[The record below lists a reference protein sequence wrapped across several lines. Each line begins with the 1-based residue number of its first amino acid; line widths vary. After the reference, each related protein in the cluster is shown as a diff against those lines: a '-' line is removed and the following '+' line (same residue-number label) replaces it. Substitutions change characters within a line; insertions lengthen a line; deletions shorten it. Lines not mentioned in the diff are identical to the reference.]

1 VQQNPVASLAA
12 TMHSSPQNSLAR
24 CFFRQLFVRGANSI
38 SIPFPT
44 AKRCMFPESACA
56 AGVVEEAR
64 LVRVEMVGHFLGAAL
79 LRQRPFEGGSLGRN
93 NQTKCQLISDGESPA
108 RSAWGASASFLSKRG
123 SEASQR
129 PEKND
134 EALLL
139 LR

>member
-93 NQTKCQLISDGESPA
+93 NQTKCQLISDGEIA
-108 RSAWGASASFLSKRG
+108 GA
-123 SEASQR
+123 
-129 PEKND
+129 
-134 EALLL
+134 
-139 LR
+139 